1 MRVVFAGSSSFGLPT
16 LKMLEKK
23 ALLKLVISQPDRPA
37 GRSLKLTPCPIA
49 EYANQQGLELFQP
62 EDINQPQSIEKI
74 RMMEPDLLVTA
85 SYGGMIRRELRRLP
99 KRGAINLH
107 PSLLPRHRGATP
119 IQSSLL
125 EGENLTGTTI
135 FSLTARLDA
144 GPILAQKELPI
155 LDSDTYGSLH
165 DNLALLSANLLQE
178 ILPLLETGS
187 LTEHPQ
193 NDAEATY
200 SAKLGREDL
209 ILDWNKPASQIRNR
223 IRAFS
228 PQPGSLAFW
237 KGKSIQI
244 LAADIHPQKAQGK
257 PGTFAGTIKNQG
269 VLVNCQDTCL
279 LLRQLKPAGKKQMDA
294 WVWQLGA
301 RLKDGDGFDPP
312 QTTKPSLEES

>member
-1 MRVVFAGSSSFGLPT
+1 MRVVFAGSSSFGLPI

-23 ALLKLVISQPDRPA
+23 AFLKLVISQPDRPA

-49 EYANQQGLELFQP
+49 EYANQQGMELFQP
-62 EDINQPQSIEKI
+62 EDINQSQSIEKI
-74 RMMEPDLLVTA
+74 RAMEPDLLVTA

-99 KRGAINLH
+99 KREAINLH

-125 EGENLTGTTI
+125 CGENLTGTTI
-135 FSLTARLDA
+135 FRLTARLDA

-155 LDSDTYGSLH
+155 LDSDSHGSLH
-165 DNLALLSANLLQE
+165 DKLALLSADLLEE

-187 LTEHPQ
+187 LAEHTQ

-209 ILDWNKPASQIRNR
+209 ILDWNKPASEIRNR

-228 PQPGSLAFW
+228 PQPGALAFW
-237 KGKSIQI
+237 KGKGIQI
-244 LAADIHPQKAQGK
+244 LAADLHPQKAQGK

-269 VLVNCQDTCL
+269 VLVNCQDNCL
-279 LLRQLKPAGKKQMDA
+279 LLRQLRPAGKKQMDA

-301 RLKDGDGFDPP
+301 RLVDGDGFDLP
-312 QTTKPSLEES
+312 QTSKPSREES